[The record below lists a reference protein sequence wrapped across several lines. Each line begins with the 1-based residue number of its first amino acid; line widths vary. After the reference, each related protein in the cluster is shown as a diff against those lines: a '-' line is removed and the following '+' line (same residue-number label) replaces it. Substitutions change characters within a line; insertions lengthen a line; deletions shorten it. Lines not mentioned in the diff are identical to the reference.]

1 MQNKS
6 MKEEH
11 TIQIIIVLLFIGL
24 SSFLFG
30 LYYGKTHVS
39 CIDYFN
45 PDECELIGENK
56 YICPSEAI
64 LEYRACLEKVGD
76 NPKDIDECFWEYNRT
91 K

>member
-1 MQNKS
+1 

-30 LYYGKTHVS
+30 LYYGKTH
-39 CIDYFN
+39 